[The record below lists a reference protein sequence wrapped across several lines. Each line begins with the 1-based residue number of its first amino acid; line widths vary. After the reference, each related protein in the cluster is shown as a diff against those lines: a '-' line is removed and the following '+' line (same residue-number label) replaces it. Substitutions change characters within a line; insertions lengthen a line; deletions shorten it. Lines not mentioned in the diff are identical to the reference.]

1 MTLDDVD
8 LDQRILWVLG
18 KGRRPRGAADRPQ
31 DCLASVFHEG
41 VVAVAWAAVGWWVR
55 SWDESGGLLA
65 LPCELR
71 GHPGRLAGS
80 LA

>member
-1 MTLDDVD
+1 M
-8 LDQRILWVLG
+8 
-18 KGRRPRGAADRPQ
+18 
-31 DCLASVFHEG
+31 
-41 VVAVAWAAVGWWVR
+41 AVAWAAVGWWVR